1 MSINL
6 SVPPN
11 VNPLSPN
18 GFKFSIAKLPDI
30 EYFCQQVHIPGI
42 TFGDPILANPFA
54 NIPIPGDHLTYDTL
68 NVQFLVD
75 EQMDNYIS
83 IYNWIV
89 ALGFPQSYSQYVD
102 YVAANQ
108 SSVLSELATNY
119 SIGTMQILN
128 NTNNPVK
135 TITFNDLFPISLET
149 LQFQSTND
157 SVNYLTGS
165 ATFRFSYY
173 TFANTT
179 GTITTN

>member
-6 SVPPN
+6 TVPPN

-18 GFKFSIAKLPDI
+18 GFKFNIQKLPDI

-54 NIPIPGDHLTYDTL
+54 NMPIPGDHLTYDTL

-75 EQMDNYIS
+75 ENMDNYIS

-89 ALGFPQSYSQYVD
+89 ALGFPQTYQQYITYINSQ
-102 YVAANQ
+102 Q
-108 SSVLSELATNY
+108 SGVLSELAKSY
-119 SIGTMQILN
+119 SVGTMQILN
-128 NTNNPVK
+128 NTNNPVR
-135 TITFNDLFPISLET
+135 TLTFNDLFPIALET

-157 SVNYLTGS
+157 SGYYIVGS
-165 ATFRFSYY
+165 ATFRCSYY
-173 TFANTT
+173 TFA
-179 GTITTN
+179 

>member
-6 SVPPN
+6 TVPPN

-18 GFKFSIAKLPDI
+18 GFKFNIAKLPDI

-42 TFGDPILANPFA
+42 TFGDPILATPFA
-54 NIPIPGDHLTYDTL
+54 NQPIPGDHLTYDTL

-75 EQMDNYIS
+75 ENMDNYIS

-89 ALGFPQSYSQYVD
+89 ALGFPQSYQQYVD
-102 YVAANQ
+102 YVTANQ

-179 GTITTN
+179 GVITKI

>member
-6 SVPPN
+6 TVPAN

-18 GFKFSIAKLPDI
+18 GFKFNIAKLPDI

-54 NIPIPGDHLTYDTL
+54 NMPIPGDHLTYDTL
-68 NVQFLVD
+68 EVQFLVD
-75 EQMDNYIS
+75 ESMDNYIS

-89 ALGFPQSYSQYVD
+89 ALGFPQTYQQYITYINSQ
-102 YVAANQ
+102 Q
-108 SSVLSELATNY
+108 SGVLSELAKSY
-119 SIGTMQILN
+119 STGTMQILN
-128 NTNNPVK
+128 NTNNPVR

-149 LQFQSTND
+149 LQFQSTNQD
-157 SVNYLTGS
+157 VPYLVGQ

-173 TFANTT
+173 TFA
-179 GTITTN
+179 

>member
-6 SVPPN
+6 TVPAN

-18 GFKFSIAKLPDI
+18 GFKFNIAKLPDI

-54 NIPIPGDHLTYDTL
+54 NMPIPGDHLTYDTL
-68 NVQFLVD
+68 EVQFLVD
-75 EQMDNYIS
+75 EAMDNYIS

-89 ALGFPQSYSQYVD
+89 ALGFPQTYQQYITYINSQ
-102 YVAANQ
+102 Q
-108 SSVLSELATNY
+108 SGVLSELAKSY
-119 SIGTMQILN
+119 STGTMQILN
-128 NTNNPVK
+128 NTNNPVR

-149 LQFQSTND
+149 LQFQSTNQD
-157 SVNYLTGS
+157 VPYLVGQ

-173 TFANTT
+173 TFA
-179 GTITTN
+179 